1 MKKSVR
7 IQNSRIQT
15 RPNDHR
21 TKTTIEHVE
30 FWTRLDFWIRLDT
43 FGHVWI
49 RLDTFGHVFIFFFG
63 HVWILDTFG
72 HVWIRCPEVSQR
84 HRAAMRIASQL
95 PNVSELQQ
103 SGLLQGTSLA
113 QEDVCKIFYTR
124 ITRAFLYQAGCVKH
138 V

>member
-1 MKKSVR
+1 MR
-7 IQNSRIQT
+7 NFG
-15 RPNDHR
+15 
-21 TKTTIEHVE
+21 HVWI
-30 FWTRLDFWIRLDT
+30 FGYVWTRLDT
-43 FGHVWI
+43 FGHVWTRFHI
-49 RLDTFGHVFIFFFG
+49 FFG

-72 HVWIRCPEVSQR
+72 HVWIRCPEVFQR

-124 ITRAFLYQAGCVKH
+124 ITHAFVYQAGCVKRM
-138 V
+138 